1 MSDEYDGSKYL
12 ATVDAILSVADLEL
26 ITVKRIRNA
35 LQELFGVDLLPH
47 KVCIRKQQTSQTA
60 MYYTNRQKQINAL
73 IKTRYWDLADK
84 RKAEEEDEDDEE
96 ETSTT
101 KVKVKSDSERLK
113 EIEKK
118 DALLAAK
125 LQRMDSKRYSTRS
138 VDKPRE
144 TKKIITKKRQLST
157 KQKNTGFN
165 KEMALSPELSQVVQ
179 TNLCSRPQVVKLMWK
194 YIKESELQDPTDKR
208 KIICDEK
215 LRALFKKPSVGAFEM
230 NKILSKHIFPKDDTQ
245 TESKINGEKSPPY
258 PITASSEEPGMQSE
272 LLDMSDIDSS

>member
-1 MSDEYDGSKYL
+1 M
-12 ATVDAILSVADLEL
+12 
-26 ITVKRIRNA
+26 
-35 LQELFGVDLLPH
+35 
-47 KVCIRKQQTSQTA
+47 
-60 MYYTNRQKQINAL
+60 

-215 LRALFKKPSVGAFEM
+215 LRALFKKRMYTAGHQRSTIQHFTVRHILTILLASVGAFEM